1 MSEIKKIDSG
11 ASFTHVTVGTLAD
24 FAGKAFVKD
33 AAGLTGCELSFGTL
47 EPGTAVP
54 FFHSHKQ
61 NEEVY
66 IILRGAG
73 DFQVDDDV
81 FAVGEGS
88 IVRVATSCDRSM
100 RCTSAESMLYICMQ
114 CKEGSLTQCTMEDGV
129 ITERATKW

>member
-11 ASFTHVTVGTLAD
+11 ASFTHVTAGPLAA
-24 FAGKAFVKD
+24 FAGKAFARD

-66 IILRGAG
+66 VILRGAG

-88 IVRVATSCDRSM
+88 IVRVATSCDRSL
-100 RCTSAESMLYICMQ
+100 RCTSAGSMLYICIQ
-114 CKEGSLTQCTMEDGV
+114 CREGSLAQCTMEDGV
-129 ITERATKW
+129 ITGRAARW

>member
-1 MSEIKKIDSG
+1 MDNIRKIDSG
-11 ASFTHVTVGTLAD
+11 DSFTHVSVGSPAG
-24 FAGKAFVKD
+24 FAGKAFIKD

-66 IILRGAG
+66 IVLRGAG
-73 DFQVDDDV
+73 DFQVDDRV

-88 IVRVATSCDRSM
+88 VVRVATSCDRSL
-100 RCTSAESMLYICMQ
+100 RCTSAGSMLYVCIQ
-114 CKEGSLTQCTMEDGV
+114 CKEGSLAQCTMEDGV
-129 ITERATKW
+129 ITERQPKW